1 VRVYLAVKRWWMRH
15 RRPHVAVPRLDGVI
29 AQPGAPHVNVLCV
42 MKIAKSFS
50 LSDQL
55 SSHSS
60 PPARPRAQTP
70 DDVPV
75 RRHYVARR

>member
-15 RRPHVAVPRLDGVI
+15 RRPHVAVPRLEGVI

-50 LSDQL
+50 LSI
-55 SSHSS
+55 
-60 PPARPRAQTP
+60 
-70 DDVPV
+70 
-75 RRHYVARR
+75 

>member
-15 RRPHVAVPRLDGVI
+15 RRPHVAVPRLEGVI

-55 SSHSS
+55 ST
-60 PPARPRAQTP
+60 ATALRPHAHGL
-70 DDVPV
+70 
-75 RRHYVARR
+75 RRPMTSR